1 MIFGLKCFVIQSKK
15 MELMKGRD
23 LYKMSSAWSV
33 SSIFT
38 FLILTSILKKE
49 NKKLS
54 IKIYHFITWDDLA

>member
-15 MELMKGRD
+15 MELMKGKE

-49 NKKLS
+49 N
-54 IKIYHFITWDDLA
+54 